1 LQEPGVYG
9 VFAPDGTPV
18 AAVAVNVPQSEL
30 EAVPAAPS
38 ELRRWAAPIVSAS
51 EQFAVIE
58 DAGELVRLPQ
68 QVSSATELWQLFLV
82 IALLCAAVE
91 IGLSK
96 AIARHATDA

>member
-1 LQEPGVYG
+1 
-9 VFAPDGTPV
+9 
-18 AAVAVNVPQSEL
+18 
-30 EAVPAAPS
+30 
-38 ELRRWAAPIVSAS
+38 
-51 EQFAVIE
+51 VIE